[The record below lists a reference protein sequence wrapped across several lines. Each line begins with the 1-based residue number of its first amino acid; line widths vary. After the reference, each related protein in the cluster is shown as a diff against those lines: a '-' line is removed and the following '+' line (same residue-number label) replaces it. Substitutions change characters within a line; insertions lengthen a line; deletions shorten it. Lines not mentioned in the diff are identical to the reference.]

1 MLKVLNTFV
10 TDNIHQARKNIPQG
24 QSKLKELMQSLLA
37 SKTAVSGRY
46 VESFHNEMNTLYS
59 LC

>member
-1 MLKVLNTFV
+1 MWKVLNTFV

-46 VESFHNEMNTLYS
+46 YVESFHNEMNS
-59 LC
+59 

>member
-37 SKTAVSGRY
+37 SKTAVSGRCL
-46 VESFHNEMNTLYS
+46 EGFNNDINK
-59 LC
+59 